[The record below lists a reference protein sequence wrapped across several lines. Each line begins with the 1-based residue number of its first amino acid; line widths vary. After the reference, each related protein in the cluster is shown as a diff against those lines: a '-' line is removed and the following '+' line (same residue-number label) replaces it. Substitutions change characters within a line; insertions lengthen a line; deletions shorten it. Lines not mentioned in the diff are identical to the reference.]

1 MANYQDSSFKPF
13 AGQLVANGIGKNLP
27 LANLEEGTVAD
38 INLAKIQGL
47 TPKIKDIFIRETR
60 VFNNPIDKYVTKFDS
75 RFGAGMEQAVFKVGS
90 PNAKLD
96 GTCMPWGNPEMVSQ
110 LNISNFAY
118 DVDVSIRDHEIDK
131 VVLDSGQLGAYV
143 AQKMRTPLATISQ
156 MKYRSWIQLL
166 SDVIDGTRSIQ
177 SSVSSE
183 MTGTEVTY
191 NPNVIGYAGSVSDTG
206 YVIPAVERGKLA
218 TIPDAATALNIAQ
231 ELEGIAADFKYS
243 ANDDNKLEVNTFVT
257 STPILFMEEKVLNAL
272 DAIFANTNVKAEN
285 VSTGYG
291 YAGFPTKSFR
301 DYVRR
306 FAEICEIDS
315 FASLPTN
322 TSYTDT
328 RLGAVLMDRDCL
340 VEKIEYADVESFRCT
355 KERATGYSFQGSSA
369 MSIWKGL
376 NSYAMLWDAQ

>member
-1 MANYQDSSFKPF
+1 MANYQDASFKPF

-27 LANLEEGTVAD
+27 LANLEEGTIAD
-38 INLAKIQGL
+38 MNLAKIQGL

-75 RFGAGMEQAVFKVGS
+75 RFGAGMEQAVFKTGA

-131 VVLDSGQLGAYV
+131 VVLDGGQLGAYV

-156 MKYRSWIQLL
+156 LKYRSWIQLL
-166 SDVIDGTRSIQ
+166 SDVTDGTREIQ
-177 SSVSSE
+177 SDVASNK
-183 MTGTEVTY
+183 TGAEVTY
-191 NPNVIGYAGSVSDTG
+191 NPTVTGYAGLVSDTS

-218 TIPDAATALNIAQ
+218 SIPDASTALKIAQ

-243 ANDDNKLEVNTFVT
+243 ANDDNRLEVNTFVT

-322 TSYTDT
+322 TTYDGS

-340 VEKIEYADVESFRCT
+340 IEKIEYADVESFRCT

-376 NSYAMLWDAQ
+376 NSYAMLWDTA

>member
-1 MANYQDSSFKPF
+1 MANYQDASFKPF

-27 LANLEEGTVAD
+27 LANLEEGTIAD
-38 INLAKIQGL
+38 MNLAKIQGL

-75 RFGAGMEQAVFKVGS
+75 RFGAGMEQAVFKVGA

-156 MKYRSWIQLL
+156 LKYRSWIQLL
-166 SDVIDGTRSIQ
+166 SDVVDGTRMIQ
-177 SSVSSE
+177 SDVSSE
-183 MTGTEVTY
+183 KTGTSVTY
-191 NPNVIGYAGSVSDTG
+191 EPTVKGYAGLVSDTA
-206 YVIPAVERGKLA
+206 YKIPAVERGKLA

-322 TSYTDT
+322 TSYENA

-340 VEKIEYADVESFRCT
+340 IEKIEYADVESFRCT

-376 NSYAMLWDAQ
+376 NSYAMLWDTQ

>member
-1 MANYQDSSFKPF
+1 MANYQDASFKPF

-27 LANLEEGTVAD
+27 LANLEEGTIAD
-38 INLAKIQGL
+38 MNLAKIQGL

-75 RFGAGMEQAVFKVGS
+75 RFGAGMEQAVFKTGA

-156 MKYRSWIQLL
+156 LKYRSWIQLL
-166 SDVIDGTRSIQ
+166 SDVTDGTREIQ
-177 SSVSSE
+177 SDVASNK
-183 MTGTEVTY
+183 TGAEVTY
-191 NPNVIGYAGSVSDTG
+191 NPTVTGYAGLVSDTS

-218 TIPDAATALNIAQ
+218 TIPDASTALKIAQ

-322 TSYTDT
+322 TTYEGS

-340 VEKIEYADVESFRCT
+340 IEKIEYADVESFRCT

-376 NSYAMLWDAQ
+376 NSYAMLWDTA